1 MALGY
6 TEEVKKLGV
15 KRKTKSRIPTRR
27 SHGSTVWIGNRS
39 ALTQRSYLLL
49 VRQGPAPHHGLRSP
63 HSFLTGGPHL

>member
-39 ALTQRSYLLL
+39 ALT
-49 VRQGPAPHHGLRSP
+49 
-63 HSFLTGGPHL
+63 